1 MHLGPPL
8 TGFFLRGDPVW
19 CILPFPLQAR
29 QLVNDLK
36 TQGLLP
42 EGVTLEKVR
51 QCIYGRLNTHLY
63 EYRPKV
69 SDINNCNLRCGLG
82 KCRSGEWSWRSQVPS
97 TC

>member
-1 MHLGPPL
+1 MRSCAIHGAS
-8 TGFFLRGDPVW
+8 
-19 CILPFPLQAR
+19 PLQAR

-42 EGVTLEKVR
+42 EGTTLEKVR

-69 SDINNCNLRCGLG
+69 SDMNRCNLRCGLG
-82 KCRSGEWSWRSQVPS
+82 KYGLGRLSWRSQVLN
-97 TC
+97 TY